1 MSSAVMSAVM
11 NVMDGNS
18 AVAEAVKQVNP
29 EVVVAHSITPAV
41 GIVEKIASFAANG
54 QMDTE
59 LVNVESGQSAIS
71 SCIGAS
77 AAGGRVFSAAA
88 SQGLAQMHELLFIA
102 ASLRLPLVL
111 GVASRALSAP
121 QNTHADHSDTMA
133 QQHCGWIQ
141 FYCDNPQEAYDNII
155 QAYKVAEHMD
165 VRTPVMVTMDGWI
178 TSHSMENVR
187 IEEPDEIAEFVGKF
201 TGLYSLLDSEHPV
214 TIGSLAMSDYYFEH
228 KVNQQQGIER
238 SRKIIKE
245 VGKEFGDRF
254 GRYYGYFESYKL
266 EDAEFAAA
274 IMGSAAG
281 TAKEAVDQLRDRGE
295 KVGLLKLRVFRP
307 FPTREL
313 KETLSGLK
321 AIAVFD
327 RTFTPGALGGPLFK
341 ETRTALYDCEVEEK
355 PLVFP
360 YIYGLGG
367 RDMDITHVGEIF
379 QEIKEKSETN
389 EYSIEIKFVNL
400 RESR

>member
-1 MSSAVMSAVM
+1 MSSADMSAVM
-11 NVMDGNS
+11 KVMDGNS

-29 EVVVAHSITPAV
+29 GVVAVHAVTPAV
-41 GIVEKIASFAANG
+41 GMVEKIACFVANG

-59 LVNVESGQSAIS
+59 LVNVESGQSAAT

-102 ASLRLPLVL
+102 ASLRLPLVV
-111 GVASRALSAP
+111 GVANRALSAP

-141 FYCDNPQEAYDNII
+141 FYCENSQEAYDNVI

-165 VRTPVMVTMDGWI
+165 VRTPVMVAMDGWI
-178 TSHSMENVR
+178 TSHSMENIR
-187 IEEPDEIAEFVGKF
+187 IEEADEIAEYVGKF
-201 TGLYSLLDSEHPV
+201 TALYSLLDSEHPV
-214 TIGSLAMSDYYFEH
+214 TVGSLAMSDYYFEH
-228 KVNQQQGIER
+228 KVNQLQGMER

-245 VGKEFGDRF
+245 AAKEFGDRF
-254 GRYYGYFESYKL
+254 GRYHGYFESYKL
-266 EDAEFAAA
+266 EGAEFAVVL
-274 IMGSAAG
+274 MGSAAG
-281 TAKEAVDQLRDRGE
+281 TAKEAVDRLRDRGE

-307 FPTREL
+307 FPAREL

-321 AIAVFD
+321 AIAVLD
-327 RTFTPGALGGPLFK
+327 RTFTPGASGGPLFK
-341 ETRTALYDCEVEEK
+341 ETRTALYDCEVEKK

-367 RDMDITHVGEIF
+367 REIDMAHAAGIF

>member
-1 MSSAVMSAVM
+1 MSAVM